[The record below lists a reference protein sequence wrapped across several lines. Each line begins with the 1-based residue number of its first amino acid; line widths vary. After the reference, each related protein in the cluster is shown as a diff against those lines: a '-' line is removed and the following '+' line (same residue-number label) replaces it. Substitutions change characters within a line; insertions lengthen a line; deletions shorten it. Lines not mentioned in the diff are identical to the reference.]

1 MGGRTRGLY
10 VKAFLGSL
18 GPMMGL
24 IGRIARDKGFRSAE
38 GRVEIEIVRMH
49 AELSQV
55 LDTYSKGNR
64 KSRYIEEFTRR
75 DEALA
80 NLVIRIFDF
89 CDRYHIPLGAAILA
103 KIDHN
108 ESRPPKGQKA

>member
-1 MGGRTRGLY
+1 MMMAGD
-10 VKAFLGSL
+10 KAFLGSL
-18 GPMMGL
+18 KSMMGL
-24 IGRIARDKGFRSAE
+24 IGRIAREKGFRSAE

-55 LDTYSKGNR
+55 LDTYSKRNS

-89 CDRYHIPLGAAILA
+89 CDRYHIPLGEAILA

-108 ESRPPKGQKA
+108 ESRPPKGQKV